1 MAEEGR
7 SGDGATDDSHRKRDG
22 VDLISLLP
30 DEILQTILS
39 SLETFIAVRTS
50 ILSKR
55 WRHVWSGTP
64 SLYLNLYTHG
74 PEGDSI
80 NNFIERYTVRKMMS
94 FELWAHLRDKRPY
107 VDRWIEFAM
116 SRNVENMTLF
126 VFNDGDQ
133 KYQIPDFF
141 YINNSIRKISVNGL
155 YSGLTIPSY
164 VSWTSLKMLALR
176 NFSLYDECIDKII
189 SGCPVLESLSL
200 SFCLELMVLD
210 LSKSLSLRTLEIYR
224 QTWFQG
230 PKQIVAP
237 HIRCLRLKDSQLPC
251 TLVDVSS
258 LNEARLDICFY
269 GPENPKDDFLQ
280 VMGLEKLQNVEKL
293 TFRENFLKIL
303 SLAELRCVPFPS
315 FKVKNLTLVTMIS
328 QYVIPGIVRVL
339 QNSPE
344 LKKLTIIHTSELYI
358 PYSPLSEKHI
368 DTYLDLQS
376 LSVEARVFEN
386 IRDWDIESKHVA
398 SFMELMFKNTKTLE
412 KMVVWLKSYDHGRI
426 SAELFE
432 MIPVLSEKNNV
443 TIVLNS
449 SASKPRD

>member
-7 SGDGATDDSHRKRDG
+7 NGDGATDDSHRKSDG

-74 PEGDSI
+74 LEGDSI
-80 NNFIERYTVRKMMS
+80 NNFIESYTVRKMMS
-94 FELWAHLRDKRPY
+94 FELCAQVRDKRHY
-107 VDRWIEFAM
+107 VEKWIEFAM
-116 SRNVENMTLF
+116 SRNVENMSLN
-126 VFNDGDQ
+126 VYDNGDQ
-133 KYQIPDFF
+133 KYHIPDFF

-164 VSWTSLKMLALR
+164 VSWTSLKMLSLSS
-176 NFSLYDECIDKII
+176 FKLYDEYVDKIL

-200 SFCLELMVLD
+200 SFCHEIMVLD
-210 LSKSLSLRTLEIYR
+210 LSKSLSLRTLEIDSNIWYP
-224 QTWFQG
+224 G

-237 HIRCLRLKDSQLPC
+237 HIRRLRLRNHVLPC

-293 TFRENFLKIL
+293 TFGENFLKIL

-344 LKKLTIIHTSELYI
+344 LKKLTIIHKSEFDSLDF
-358 PYSPLSEKHI
+358 PLSEKHI
-368 DTYLDLQS
+368 DTYLDQC
-376 LSVEARVFEN
+376 LSEEARVFEN

-412 KMVVWLKSYDHGRI
+412 KMVVWLESYDHGRI

-432 MIPVLSEKNNV
+432 MVPVLSEKNNV